1 MKRSDDEV
9 NHLHRKLD
17 IERQK
22 LNQLGDESV
31 QKGILFF
38 ENEALQAQSRKVDE
52 IIIQIYKEE
61 RAGSEE
67 ARTIY

>member
-1 MKRSDDEV
+1 M
-9 NHLHRKLD
+9 NHLQRKLD

-22 LNQLGDESV
+22 LNRLGDESV
-31 QKGILFF
+31 QKGIFFF

-61 RAGSEE
+61 RTGRGKAH
-67 ARTIY
+67 TTY

>member
-1 MKRSDDEV
+1 M

-22 LNQLGDESV
+22 LNLLGNESV

-61 RAGSEE
+61 RAESGE
-67 ARTIY
+67 AHTIY